1 MPAVVCITGY
11 PCSGKST
18 LAGMLGDDGFAVVEL
33 GDLVRER
40 MKTDPAALKFAGDI
54 RGFSGMIREVY
65 GRDVVA
71 SWAVEKIKKLA
82 AEKIVITGL
91 RTVEELARIKAAFP
105 NALLISVNAPEHVRF
120 QRMLS
125 RGRRG
130 DPRSYEDFLKRDE
143 KEREGLL
150 AAGEETEG
158 LDTMISKAD
167 YHIENTG
174 TLSDLKKAAYKILE
188 SLGE

>member
-1 MPAVVCITGY
+1 MA
-11 PCSGKST
+11 S
-18 LAGMLGDDGFAVVEL
+18 MLRDDGFVVVEL

-71 SWAVEKIKKLA
+71 AWAVDKIKKLGSA
-82 AEKIVITGL
+82 KVVVTGL
-91 RTVEELARIKAAFP
+91 RTEEELDRIKAAFN
-105 NALLISVNAPEHVRF
+105 NAVLISVNAPESVRF
-120 QRMLS
+120 QRMLA
-125 RGRRG
+125 RGRRD
-130 DPRSYEDFLKRDE
+130 DPKSYEDFLKRDE

-150 AAGEETEG
+150 SAGEETEG
-158 LDTMISKAD
+158 LDMMMAKAD

-174 TLSDLKKAAYKILE
+174 TISDLKKAAYKIFE
-188 SLGE
+188 SLEE

>member
-1 MPAVVCITGY
+1 MQIVVCITGY
-11 PCSGKST
+11 PCSGKTT
-18 LAGMLGDDGFAVVEL
+18 LAGILGGDGFAVVEL

-40 MKTDPAALKFAGDI
+40 MKVDPAALKFAGDI

-71 SWAVEKIKKLA
+71 AWAVERIKKLGSA
-82 AEKIVITGL
+82 KIVVTGL
-91 RTVEELARIKAAFP
+91 RTEEELNRIKAEFP
-105 NALLISVNAPEHVRF
+105 NALLISVNAPDDVRF

-130 DPRSYEDFLKRDE
+130 DPKSYEDFMKRDE

-158 LDTMISKAD
+158 LDAMVAKAD

-174 TLSDLKKAAYKILE
+174 TISDLKKAAYKILK

>member
-1 MPAVVCITGY
+1 MQIVVCITGY
-11 PCSGKST
+11 PCSGKTT
-18 LAGMLGDDGFAVVEL
+18 LAGILGGDGFAVVEL

-40 MKTDPAALKFAGDI
+40 MKVDPAALKFAGDI

-71 SWAVEKIKKLA
+71 AWAVERIKKLGSA
-82 AEKIVITGL
+82 KIVVTAL
-91 RTVEELARIKAAFP
+91 RTEEELNRIKAQHP
-105 NALLISVNAPEHVRF
+105 DALLISVNAPDNVRF

-130 DPRSYEDFLKRDE
+130 DPRSYEDFMKRDE

-158 LDTMISKAD
+158 LDTMIAKAD

-174 TLSDLKKAAYKILE
+174 TISDLKKAAYKILE

>member
-1 MPAVVCITGY
+1 MQIVVCITGY
-11 PCSGKST
+11 PCSGKTT
-18 LAGMLGDDGFAVVEL
+18 LAGILGGDGFAVVEL

-40 MKTDPAALKFAGDI
+40 MKVDPAALKFAGDI

-71 SWAVEKIKKLA
+71 AWAVERIKKLGSA
-82 AEKIVITGL
+82 KIVVTGL
-91 RTVEELARIKAAFP
+91 RTEEELNRIKAEFP
-105 NALLISVNAPEHVRF
+105 NALLISVNAPDNVRF

-130 DPRSYEDFLKRDE
+130 DPRSYEDFMKRDE

-158 LDTMISKAD
+158 LDTMIAKAD

-174 TLSDLKKAAYKILE
+174 TISDLKKAAYKILE

>member
-1 MPAVVCITGY
+1 MPGVVCITGY

-71 SWAVEKIKKLA
+71 VWAVEKIKKLA
-82 AEKIVITGL
+82 AEKVVITGL
-91 RTVEELARIKAAFP
+91 RTAEELARIKAAFP

>member
-1 MPAVVCITGY
+1 M
-11 PCSGKST
+11 
-18 LAGMLGDDGFAVVEL
+18 AGMLGDDGFAVVEL

-71 SWAVEKIKKLA
+71 AWAVDKIKRLA
-82 AEKIVITGL
+82 AEKIVVTGL

-105 NALLISVNAPEHVRF
+105 NALLISVNAPERIRF

-125 RGRRG
+125 RGRSG

-158 LDTMISKAD
+158 LDAMISKAD

-174 TLSDLKKAAYKILE
+174 TIPDLKKAAYKILE

>member
-1 MPAVVCITGY
+1 M
-11 PCSGKST
+11 
-18 LAGMLGDDGFAVVEL
+18 AGMLGDDGFAVVEL

-71 SWAVEKIKKLA
+71 SWAVERIKKLA